1 MAVVPYNGHSL
12 SPQAADLVRRIAQRI
27 LDEPADLMDQVYAAV
42 AAAADE
48 PLRSEPVLAAEVAAS
63 TRANV
68 LHWAASIERDPG
80 GRVPANL
87 TPEVLGIAREAFRRG
102 IEQTVY
108 TTYHAGQNVVQA
120 HWMRTAFALSADPAV
135 LRQALTAGSESV
147 AGFVEDMVAVL
158 SEQLRRERA
167 DLARSSHA
175 RRFEVVSLILD
186 SAPITT
192 GRASTQLGY
201 DLRRRHTAAVL
212 WTDPRRPDQAALA
225 AAAEVLGPV
234 TGARQVLTVIAS
246 SSSVWAWLAAAADT
260 DAGAITAA
268 TAAQPAVRV
277 AVGPAGTGAD
287 GFRRSHFDAVATQRL
302 MSRRPDLRVAR
313 FADVQLVALALADEQ
328 RAREFVARTLGTLAD
343 ADRELRD
350 TLCVYI
356 AEQFSAAR
364 AARALY
370 THRNT
375 VLNRLQRAERLLPLP
390 LAGHGLEVGVALEIA
405 QWLGTQ
411 PPVQVSG
418 GLTGAPITILI
429 SPLTRGTRKG
439 RAHHHRPPR
448 SLWGDCAYFP
458 CHFQRGSCSYHGWPD
473 HGRERDAG
481 GGRRPHGQLC
491 RAR

>member
-1 MAVVPYNGHSL
+1 MV
-12 SPQAADLVRRIAQRI
+12 
-27 LDEPADLMDQVYAAV
+27 LDEPADLMAEVQAAV
-42 AAAADE
+42 SAAADE

-68 LHWAASIERDPG
+68 LHWAAGIARDPG

-108 TTYHAGQNVVQA
+108 TTYHAGQNAVWA
-120 HWMRTAFALSADPAV
+120 YWMRTAFSLSQDPAV
-135 LRQALTAGSESV
+135 LRQVLAAGLASV
-147 AGFVEDMVAVL
+147 AGFVDDMVAAL

-167 DLARSSHA
+167 ELARSSHA

-192 GRASTQLGY
+192 ARASAGLGY

-225 AAAEVLGPV
+225 AAAAALGAV
-234 TGARQVLTVIAS
+234 TRARQVLTVIAS
-246 SSSVWAWLAAAADT
+246 SSSVWAWLAAADT
-260 DAGAITAA
+260 AAGAITAA
-268 TAAQPAVRV
+268 TGQQPAVRV
-277 AVGPAGTGAD
+277 AVGPVGAGVD

-313 FADVQLVALALADEQ
+313 FADVQLITLALQDEQ
-328 RAREFVARTLGTLAD
+328 RAREFVARTLGKLAD
-343 ADRELRD
+343 ADPDLRD

-356 AEQFSAAR
+356 GEQFSAAR

-375 VLNRLQRAERLLPLP
+375 ILNRLQRAERLLPLP
-390 LAGHGLEVGVALEIA
+390 LAGHGLEIGVALEIA
-405 QWLGTQ
+405 QWLVPNPAV
-411 PPVQVSG
+411 PPV
-418 GLTGAPITILI
+418 P
-429 SPLTRGTRKG
+429 
-439 RAHHHRPPR
+439 
-448 SLWGDCAYFP
+448 GD
-458 CHFQRGSCSYHGWPD
+458 
-473 HGRERDAG
+473 
-481 GGRRPHGQLC
+481 
-491 RAR
+491 ARTSR

>member
-1 MAVVPYNGHSL
+1 MADAGELDAGEPL
-12 SPQAADLVRRIAQRI
+12 SPQAADMVRRIARVI
-27 LDEPADLMDQVYAAV
+27 LDEPADLMDRVHAAV
-42 AAAADE
+42 SAAADE

-63 TRANV
+63 TRSNV
-68 LHWAASIERDPG
+68 LHWAAGIARDPA

-108 TTYHAGQNVVQA
+108 TTYHAGQNAVQA
-120 HWMRTAFALSADPAV
+120 YWMRTAFELSADPAV
-135 LRQALTAGSESV
+135 LREVLAAGSESV
-147 AGFVEDMVAVL
+147 AGFVDDMVAAL

-167 DLARSSHA
+167 ELARSSHA

-192 GRASTQLGY
+192 GQASTQLGY
-201 DLRRRHTAAVL
+201 DLSRRHTAAVL

-225 AAAEVLGPV
+225 AAAGALGPA
-234 TGARQVLTVIAS
+234 TRARQVLTVVAS

-260 DAGAITAA
+260 GAGAITAA
-268 TAAQPAVRV
+268 IAAYPAVRV
-277 AVGPAGTGAD
+277 AVGPAGAGAD

-302 MSRRPDLRVAR
+302 MGRRPDLPVAR

-328 RAREFVARTLGTLAD
+328 NAREFVARTLGTLAD

-356 AEQFSAAR
+356 GEQFSAAR

-375 VLNRLQRAERLLPLP
+375 ILNRLQRAERLLPLP
-390 LAGHGLEVGVALEIA
+390 LAGHGLEIGVALEIA

-411 PPVQVSG
+411 PSS
-418 GLTGAPITILI
+418 A
-429 SPLTRGTRKG
+429 
-439 RAHHHRPPR
+439 
-448 SLWGDCAYFP
+448 D
-458 CHFQRGSCSYHGWPD
+458 
-473 HGRERDAG
+473 RD
-481 GGRRPHGQLC
+481 R
-491 RAR
+491 

>member
-1 MAVVPYNGHSL
+1 VPDAGEPL
-12 SPQAADLVRRIAQRI
+12 SPQAADLARRIARVF
-27 LDEPADLMDQVYAAV
+27 LDEPADLMDQVQAAV
-42 AAAADE
+42 LAAADE

-68 LHWAASIERDPG
+68 LHWAAGIARDPG

-108 TTYHAGQNVVQA
+108 TTYHAGQNVVWA
-120 HWMRTAFALSADPAV
+120 YWMRTAFALSSDPAA
-135 LRQALTAGSESV
+135 LRQALAAGSRSL
-147 AGFVEDMVAVL
+147 AGFVDDMVAAL

-167 DLARSSHA
+167 ELARSSHE
-175 RRFEVVSLILD
+175 RRFEVVSLVLD
-186 SAPITT
+186 SAPITAA
-192 GRASTQLGY
+192 RASTQLGY

-225 AAAEVLGPV
+225 RAAETLGPV

-268 TAAQPAVRV
+268 TAAHPAVRV
-277 AVGPAGTGAD
+277 AVGPAGSGAD

-313 FADVQLVALALADEQ
+313 FADVQLVVLALQDEQ
-328 RAREFVARTLGTLAD
+328 RAREFVARTLGQLAD
-343 ADRELRD
+343 AEGELRD

-356 AEQFSAAR
+356 GEQFSAAR

-375 VLNRLQRAERLLPLP
+375 VLNRLQRAERLLPDR
-390 LAGHGLEVGVALEIA
+390 LAGHGLDVGVALEIA
-405 QWLGTQ
+405 QWLGPQAGT
-411 PPVQVSG
+411 
-418 GLTGAPITILI
+418 A
-429 SPLTRGTRKG
+429 TRDR
-439 RAHHHRPPR
+439 
-448 SLWGDCAYFP
+448 
-458 CHFQRGSCSYHGWPD
+458 
-473 HGRERDAG
+473 
-481 GGRRPHGQLC
+481 
-491 RAR
+491 

>member
-1 MAVVPYNGHSL
+1 MAVVADAREPL
-12 SPQAADLVRRIAQRI
+12 SPQAADLVRRIARVF
-27 LDEPADLMDQVYAAV
+27 LDEPADLMAEVHAAV
-42 AAAADE
+42 SAAADE

-68 LHWAASIERDPG
+68 LHWAASVERDPG

-102 IEQTVY
+102 IDQTVY
-108 TTYHAGQNVVQA
+108 TTYHAGQNVVWA
-120 HWMRTAFALSADPAV
+120 YWMRTAFSLSSDPAV
-135 LRQALTAGSESV
+135 LRQALAAGSRSV
-147 AGFVEDMVAVL
+147 AGFVDDMVAAL

-167 DLARSSHA
+167 ELARSSHA

-225 AAAEVLGPV
+225 RTADALGPV

-268 TAAQPAVRV
+268 TAAHPAVRV
-277 AVGPAGTGAD
+277 AVGPAGTGVD
-287 GFRRSHFDAVATQRL
+287 GFRRSHFDAVTTQRL

-313 FADVQLVALALADEQ
+313 FADVQLVRLALLDEQ
-328 RAREFVARTLGTLAD
+328 RAREFVARTLGPLAD
-343 ADRELRD
+343 AEGELRD

-356 AEQFSAAR
+356 GEQFSAAR

-375 VLNRLQRAERLLPLP
+375 VLNRLQRAERLLPVA

-411 PPVQVSG
+411 PGS
-418 GLTGAPITILI
+418 A
-429 SPLTRGTRKG
+429 TR
-439 RAHHHRPPR
+439 P
-448 SLWGDCAYFP
+448 GD
-458 CHFQRGSCSYHGWPD
+458 
-473 HGRERDAG
+473 
-481 GGRRPHGQLC
+481 
-491 RAR
+491 ARTP

>member
-1 MAVVPYNGHSL
+1 MAVVPDAGEPL
-12 SPQAADLVRRIAQRI
+12 SPQAANLVRRIARMV
-27 LDEPADLMDQVYAAV
+27 LDEPADLMAEVQAAV
-42 AAAADE
+42 SAAADE

-68 LHWAASIERDPG
+68 LHWAAGIARDPG

-102 IEQTVY
+102 TEQTVY

-120 HWMRTAFALSADPAV
+120 YWMRTAFALSADPSV
-135 LRQALTAGSESV
+135 LRQALAAGSASV
-147 AGFVEDMVAVL
+147 AGFVEDMVAAL
-158 SEQLRRERA
+158 SEQLRREHA

-192 GRASTQLGY
+192 GRAGAQLGY

-225 AAAEVLGPV
+225 AAAEALGPV
-234 TGARQVLTVIAS
+234 TRARQVLTVIAS

-260 DAGAITAA
+260 GAAAITAA
-268 TAAQPAVRV
+268 TAAHPAVRV

-328 RAREFVARTLGTLAD
+328 GAREFVARTLGTLAD
-343 ADRELRD
+343 ADPDLRD

-356 AEQFSAAR
+356 GEQFSAAR

-375 VLNRLQRAERLLPLP
+375 VLNRLQRAERLLPHR
-390 LAGHGLEVGVALEIA
+390 LAGHGLEIGVALEIA

-411 PPVQVSG
+411 P
-418 GLTGAPITILI
+418 
-429 SPLTRGTRKG
+429 
-439 RAHHHRPPR
+439 
-448 SLWGDCAYFP
+448 
-458 CHFQRGSCSYHGWPD
+458 GSATH
-473 HGRERDAG
+473 AG
-481 GGRRPHGQLC
+481 
-491 RAR
+491 

>member
-1 MAVVPYNGHSL
+1 MAVVPDNGQPL
-12 SPQAADLVRRIAQRI
+12 SPQAADLVRRIARVF
-27 LDEPADLMDQVYAAV
+27 LDEPADLMAEMYAAV
-42 AAAADE
+42 SAAADE
-48 PLRSEPVLAAEVAAS
+48 PLRSEPVLADEVAAS

-68 LHWAASIERDPG
+68 LHWAAGIARDPG

-87 TPEVLGIAREAFRRG
+87 SPEVLGIAREAFRRG

-108 TTYHAGQNVVQA
+108 TTYHAGQNVVWA
-120 HWMRTAFALSADPAV
+120 YWMRTAFALSSDPAV
-135 LRQALTAGSESV
+135 LRQALQAGSRSV
-147 AGFVEDMVAVL
+147 SAFVEDMVAAL

-167 DLARSSHA
+167 ELARSSHA
-175 RRFEVVSLILD
+175 RRFEVASLILE

-192 GRASTQLGY
+192 GRASSQLGY

-225 AAAEVLGPV
+225 RAAEALGPA
-234 TGARQVLTVIAS
+234 TRARQVLTVIAS

-260 DAGAITAA
+260 EAGALAAA
-268 TAAQPAVRV
+268 TAQHSGVRV
-277 AVGPAGTGAD
+277 AVGPIGAGID

-313 FADVQLVALALADEQ
+313 FADVQLVALALQDEQ

-343 ADRELRD
+343 AEGELRD

-356 AEQFSAAR
+356 GEQFSAAR

-375 VLNRLQRAERLLPLP
+375 VLNRLQRAERLLPVP

-405 QWLGTQ
+405 HWLGTQ
-411 PPVQVSG
+411 PLSA
-418 GLTGAPITILI
+418 THA
-429 SPLTRGTRKG
+429 
-439 RAHHHRPPR
+439 
-448 SLWGDCAYFP
+448 GD
-458 CHFQRGSCSYHGWPD
+458 
-473 HGRERDAG
+473 
-481 GGRRPHGQLC
+481 
-491 RAR
+491 ARTP